1 MWDGV
6 ARGSLTSRSGRLCC
20 RGSREGIPPERG
32 SLWGRT
38 GFDEGNE
45 IWSACRGCTSP
56 LQTTSNATKANDNVD
71 FALAA

>member
-1 MWDGV
+1 MWSEV
-6 ARGSLTSRSGRLCC
+6 APGSLTSRSGRLCC
-20 RGSREGIPPERG
+20 PGSREGISSERG
-32 SLWGRT
+32 ALWGRT

-56 LQTTSNATKANDNVD
+56 LQKTGNATKANDNVD

>member
-1 MWDGV
+1 MCSEV
-6 ARGSLTSRSGRLCC
+6 APGSLTSRSGRLCC
-20 RGSREGIPPERG
+20 RRSREGIPSERG

-45 IWSACRGCTSP
+45 VWSACRGRTSP
-56 LQTTSNATKANDNVD
+56 LQTTGKATKANDNVD